1 MSDINDGLIEH
12 ATEDQVDCLIRSPW
26 ADRLVLSV
34 VGWQAP
40 YLDDLAQEARLAM
53 WTSAGTYDG
62 RGSLDGYL
70 KQHARWRVQSL
81 LRGDHR
87 FTGEERDRAVTQ
99 RRGDEARD
107 RLRSAVA
114 AHRAEHG
121 REPTTAEMATALGIH
136 PATVRKQ
143 MRTLTLTKVD
153 VEVRVASLDALVEA
167 YGSEA
172 VTGVADTLDGV
183 LLAYHYGEIH
193 AALSDLDD
201 RWREY
206 VYLRFWLGHGDSEIS
221 RMLGTDVHWSS
232 RVRPVLAERLAHL
245 AGAV

>member
-1 MSDINDGLIEH
+1 MIET
-12 ATEDQVDCLIRSPW
+12 TEEQVEHLIRSPW
-26 ADRLVLSV
+26 ADRMVRSV

-53 WTSAGTYDG
+53 WTSAGAFDG
-62 RGSLDGYL
+62 RGEIDGYL
-70 KQHARWRVQSL
+70 KQRARWRVQSL

-87 FTGEERDRAVTQ
+87 FTGEEAVRATTQ

-107 RLRSAVA
+107 RLRSAMA
-114 AHRAEHG
+114 AHRSEHG
-121 REPTTAEMATALGIH
+121 REATTAEMAEALGIH

-167 YGSEA
+167 YGTEA
-172 VTGVADTLDGV
+172 VTEVADTIDAV
-183 LLAYHYGEIH
+183 TLAYHYGEIH
-193 AALSDLDD
+193 AALSDLDP

-206 VYLRFWLGHGDSEIS
+206 VYLRFWLGHGDSEIQ
-221 RMLGTDVHWSS
+221 RLMGTDVHWSH
-232 RVRPVLAERLAHL
+232 RVRPVLAQRLAHL